1 MKLRYYSCLLFFL
14 LCSLAKAQEPDTVKV
29 QKKTDKKAIYGEARK
44 ASIMSAIVPGL
55 GQIYNRKYWKAPIVW
70 AGIGGF
76 AYLFSVNQQK
86 FKYYSDNLKWENDN
100 DPETLNTTDPLL
112 SSDQLLVEKQ
122 TYRKRRDMGIIGV
135 AIFYFVNII
144 DANVDAHLKT
154 FDVSDDLSLNIKPYS
169 NYTNTAFNKPVL
181 NSGICLSL
189 NFK

>member
-1 MKLRYYSCLLFFL
+1 LNTRFYIFILVAFSFF
-14 LCSLAKAQEPDTVKV
+14 AKAQEVDTVKV
-29 QKKTDKKAIYGEARK
+29 QKKADKKAIYGEARK
-44 ASIMSAIVPGL
+44 ASIMSAVIPGM
-55 GQIYNRKYWKAPIVW
+55 GQIYNRKYWKAPVVW

-100 DPETLNTTDPLL
+100 DPDTHNITDPLL
-112 SSDQLLVEKQ
+112 NTDQLLTEKQ
-122 TYRKRRDMGIIGV
+122 FYRKRRDIGIIGM

-154 FDVSDDLSLNIKPYS
+154 FDVSDDLSLNIKPYG
-169 NYTNTAFNKPVL
+169 NYSYTALSKPVL
-181 NSGICLSL
+181 TTGICLQL